1 VHAGV
6 ATQTDAGLLVPV
18 LHHAEA
24 FDLWQA
30 AAEIAR
36 LSEAARSGKAR
47 REELT
52 GSTITITSLGALGG
66 LAATPV
72 INYPEVA
79 IIGVNR
85 IAERPVVRDGQ
96 VVIRKMMNLSSSF
109 DHRIVDGWEAA
120 SFIQRVKRDL
130 EQPALLFVG

>member
-1 VHAGV
+1 MHIGV

-24 FDLWQA
+24 FDPWQA

-36 LSEAARSGKAR
+36 LSEAARAGKAT

-52 GSTITITSLGALGG
+52 GSTITLTSLGRLGG

-79 IIGVNR
+79 IVEIGRAHV
-85 IAERPVVRDGQ
+85 
-96 VVIRKMMNLSSSF
+96 
-109 DHRIVDGWEAA
+109 
-120 SFIQRVKRDL
+120 
-130 EQPALLFVG
+130 

>member
-1 VHAGV
+1 MCR
-6 ATQTDAGLLVPV
+6 
-18 LHHAEA
+18 
-24 FDLWQA
+24 FDCCRCSA
-30 AAEIAR
+30 IAR
-36 LSEAARSGKAR
+36 LSEAARAGKAT

-85 IAERPVVRDGQ
+85 IAERPVARDGQ
-96 VVIRKMMNLSSSF
+96 IVIRKMMNLSSSF

-120 SFIQRVKRDL
+120 EFIRRVKRDL
-130 EQPALLFVG
+130 EQPALLFLG